1 MESVWKAIAEVVPKI
16 QNSPDVTYRR
26 LGGHCTERGNLG
38 HGILAITVFDVL
50 DNLVAAM
57 LAKVHVEVRHGNT
70 FRIQE
75 SFENQVVRQR
85 IKVGD
90 QQ

>member
-1 MESVWKAIAEVVPKI
+1 
-16 QNSPDVTYRR
+16 
-26 LGGHCTERGNLG
+26 
-38 HGILAITVFDVL
+38 
-50 DNLVAAM
+50 M